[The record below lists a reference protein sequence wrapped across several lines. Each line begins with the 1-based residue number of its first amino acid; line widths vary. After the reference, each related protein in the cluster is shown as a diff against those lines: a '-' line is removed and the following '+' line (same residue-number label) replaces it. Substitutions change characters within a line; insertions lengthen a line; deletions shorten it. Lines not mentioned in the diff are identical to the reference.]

1 MIDKVS
7 TTRSQVSHA
16 QPRTTTRSH
25 AQPRAATRSHAQ
37 PRATTRSHA
46 QPRAATRSHAQP
58 RAVCAAILRGPL
70 SEKDWEIVST
80 PADKMAAMLC
90 SRLCG
95 RTTARLG
102 EIS

>member
-1 MIDKVS
+1 MVDKVS
-7 TTRSQVSHA
+7 IHTESSKPRATTRN
-16 QPRTTTRSH
+16 H
-25 AQPRAATRSHAQ
+25 AQPRAATRSHA
-37 PRATTRSHA
+37 
-46 QPRAATRSHAQP
+46 
-58 RAVCAAILRGPL
+58 RGPL

-80 PADKMAAMLC
+80 PAGKMAAMLC